1 MPRTQKNGVLCVY
14 KDMLATNTFLTII
27 LSTAIAGIFVA
38 FALARYALSQ
48 PKGNAKMEEI
58 SLAVQ
63 AGANAY
69 LKRQFKTIAPIVVIL
84 AVILYISAP
93 SHSLALGRAGAFL
106 LGAIF
111 SAAIGTIGMNIA
123 TRVNVKV
130 TQIASK
136 NFGSALSLA
145 LKAGATTG
153 MLTVGLGLLGATLI
167 YWFYGSQATEVLVGF
182 GFGGSLLALFMRV
195 GGGIYTKAADV
206 GADLVGKVEKDIPE
220 DDPRNAAVIAD
231 QVGDNV
237 GDCAGMAADLFESYE
252 VTLVAAMILGA
263 ATFGIAGVLFPLAVR
278 ALGIGT
284 SVLGIFTIRPKINGS
299 IRSGMNSILGGFGI
313 ATAVSIAGFIALSSY
328 FTHDWKLAAAT
339 TLGIILSVVIF
350 LLTDYATG
358 DHKPVK
364 EIVKQAQTGPA
375 TVILSGLTGGFSS
388 TVWAILAIGA
398 TILVSFILFTNP
410 LMAAYGVA
418 LAGMGMLTTTGLI
431 VSMDSYGPIADN
443 AQGISELAAVKGKA
457 LAILNK
463 LDSIGNTTKATTKG
477 FAIAS
482 AVIAAVSLFESYLT
496 DSHLAGI
503 NIAQPLVFVGFLIGG
518 ALPFLFSSLTIKA
531 VSDSAFA
538 VIKEVRRQ
546 FKEMPGIMKGTQK
559 PDYARVVDLTT
570 KAALSALA
578 SPAILAITVPIV
590 VGITL
595 HAEALGGYLAGTI
608 LTGQLLAVFMSNTGG
623 AWDNAKKMIE
633 AGAAGGKGSD
643 EHKATVVGDTV
654 GDPLKD
660 TSGPAINPLIKVMNL
675 VALLMAPVLIKI
687 NDFSP
692 AYWVI
697 VIVGLFLVVYSIV
710 RSQKAVA

>member
-1 MPRTQKNGVLCVY
+1 MI
-14 KDMLATNTFLTII
+14 ATNTLLAII
-27 LSTAIAGIFVA
+27 LASAIAAVLVA
-38 FALARYALSQ
+38 LGLAKYALSRE
-48 PKGNAKMEEI
+48 KGNEKMEAV
-58 SLAVQ
+58 SRAVQ
-63 AGANAY
+63 SGANAY
-69 LKRQFKTIAPIVVIL
+69 LKRQFKTIIPIIVIL
-84 AVILYISAP
+84 TIFLYISAP
-93 SHSLALGRAGAFL
+93 IKSLALGRAGAFL
-106 LGAIF
+106 LGAFF
-111 SAAIGTIGMNIA
+111 SALVGTIGMNIA
-123 TRVNVKV
+123 TRANVKV
-130 TQIASK
+130 AQAATK
-136 NFGSALSLA
+136 DFGAALSLA

-167 YWFYGSQATEVLVGF
+167 FWHYGSLATEVLIGF

-284 SVLGIFTIRPKINGS
+284 SILGIFTINPKNKDS
-299 IRSGMNSILGGFGI
+299 IREGMYSILKGFGV
-313 ATAVSIAGFIALSSY
+313 ATVVSIIGFLALSKY
-328 FTHDWKLAAAT
+328 FTGDFKLAIAT
-339 TLGIILSVVIF
+339 TLGIVLSVAIF

-364 EIVKQAQTGPA
+364 DIVKQSQTGPA

-398 TILVSFILFTNP
+398 TILVSFLLFSNP
-410 LMAAYGVA
+410 LVAAYGVA
-418 LAGMGMLTTTGLI
+418 LAGMGMLTITGLI
-431 VSMDSYGPIADN
+431 VSMDSYGPISDN
-443 AQGISELAAVKGKA
+443 AQGISELAGMKGKA
-457 LAILNK
+457 LDILNK

-482 AVIAAVSLFESYLT
+482 AVIAAVSLFESYLES
-496 DSHLAGI
+496 SHLGGI
-503 NIAQPLVFVGFLIGG
+503 NIAHPEVFVGFLIGG

-531 VSDSAFA
+531 VSDSCFA
-538 VIKEVRRQ
+538 VINEVRRQ
-546 FKEMPGIMKGTQK
+546 FREMPGIMKGTQK

-578 SPAILAITVPIV
+578 SPAIIAIIVPIL
-590 VGITL
+590 VGVTL
-595 HAEALGGYLAGTI
+595 HAEALGGYLAGAI
-608 LTGQLLAVFMSNTGG
+608 LTGQLLAVFMANTGG
-623 AWDNAKKMIE
+623 AWDNAKKTIE
-633 AGAAGGKGSD
+633 AGVFGGKGSD
-643 EHKATVVGDTV
+643 EHKAAVVGDTV

-660 TSGPAINPLIKVMNL
+660 TAGPAINPLIKVMNL
-675 VALLMAPVLIKI
+675 VALLIAPVIISMKVASPTYWAVVVGGMAILI
-687 NDFSP
+687 
-692 AYWVI
+692 
-697 VIVGLFLVVYSIV
+697 YSLL
-710 RSQKAVA
+710 RAQKTVA

>member
-1 MPRTQKNGVLCVY
+1 MFDANI
-14 KDMLATNTFLTII
+14 FLTII
-27 LSTAIAGIFVA
+27 LTSAVAGILVSLG
-38 FALARYALSQ
+38 LATYALKQ
-48 PKGNAKMEEI
+48 EKGNEKMEEVAH
-58 SLAVQ
+58 AVQ
-63 AGANAY
+63 SGANAY
-69 LKRQFKTIAPIVVIL
+69 LKRQFKTIAPIIVIL
-84 AVILYISAP
+84 AIFLYISAP
-93 SHSLALGRAGAFL
+93 VRSLALGRAGAFL

-111 SAAIGTIGMNIA
+111 SGAIGTIGMNIS
-123 TRVNVKV
+123 TRSNVKV
-130 TQIASK
+130 AQAATKS
-136 NFGSALSLA
+136 FGEALSLA
-145 LKAGATTG
+145 LRAGATTG

-167 YWFYGSQATEVLVGF
+167 YWHYASLATEVLVGF

-252 VTLVAAMILGA
+252 VTLVAAMILGG
-263 ATFGIAGVLFPLAVR
+263 ATFGVAGVLFPLAVR

-284 SVLGIFTIRPKINGS
+284 SMLGIFSINPKGKDTIGE
-299 IRSGMNSILGGFGI
+299 GMTSILKGFGV
-313 ATAVSIAGFIALSSY
+313 ATAVSIAGFLALSFY

-364 EIVKQAQTGPA
+364 EIVKQSQTGPA
-375 TVILSGLTGGFSS
+375 TVILAGLTGGFSS

-398 TILVSFILFTNP
+398 TILVSFLLFSNP

-443 AQGISELAAVKGKA
+443 AQGISELSAMKGKA
-457 LAILNK
+457 LETLNK

-482 AVIAAVSLFESYLT
+482 AVIAAVSLFESYLN
-496 DSHLAGI
+496 DSHLSGI
-503 NIAQPLVFVGFLIGG
+503 NIAHPQVFVGFLIGG
-518 ALPFLFSSLTIKA
+518 AIPFLFSSLTIKA
-531 VSDSAFA
+531 VSDSCFA

-570 KAALSALA
+570 RAALSALV
-578 SPAILAITVPIV
+578 SPALIAIVTPIL
-590 VGITL
+590 VGVLL

-633 AGAAGGKGSD
+633 AGLYGGKGSD
-643 EHKATVVGDTV
+643 EHKAAVVGDTV

-675 VALLMAPVLIKI
+675 VALLLAPVLIAIKVG
-687 NDFSP
+687 SP
-692 AYWVI
+692 IYWGVA
-697 VIVGLFLVVYSIV
+697 VGGSAILIYSIV

>member
-1 MPRTQKNGVLCVY
+1 MFAINS
-14 KDMLATNTFLTII
+14 FLTII
-27 LSTAIAGIFVA
+27 LCTAIAAILVSL
-38 FALARYALSQ
+38 ALAQYALKQ
-48 PKGNAKMEEI
+48 PKGNDKMEEV
-58 SLAVQ
+58 SKAVQ
-63 AGANAY
+63 VGANAY
-69 LKRQFKTIAPIVVIL
+69 LKRQFKTIAPIIVIL
-84 AVILYISAP
+84 AIFIYISAP
-93 SHSLALGRAGAFL
+93 AGSPALGRSLAFL
-106 LGAIF
+106 LGALF
-111 SAAIGTIGMNIA
+111 SGAIGTFGMNIA
-123 TRVNVKV
+123 TRSNVKV
-130 TQIASK
+130 AQAATK

-167 YWFYGSQATEVLVGF
+167 YWHYGTMATEVLIGF
-182 GFGGSLLALFMRV
+182 GFGGSLIALFMRV

-237 GDCAGMAADLFESYE
+237 GDCAGMAADIFESYE

-278 ALGIGT
+278 ALGIIT
-284 SVLGIFTIRPKINGS
+284 SMLGIFSINPKNKNS
-299 IRSGMNSILGGFGI
+299 IKDGMNAILKGFGVASI
-313 ATAVSIAGFIALSSY
+313 VSIAGFFALAIYIA
-328 FTHDWKLAAAT
+328 HDWRLAVAS
-339 TLGIILSVVIF
+339 TLGIILAVAIF

-375 TVILSGLTGGFSS
+375 TVILSGLTNGFSS

-398 TILVSFILFTNP
+398 TILVSFLLFSNP

-431 VSMDSYGPIADN
+431 VSMDSYGPISDN
-443 AQGISELAAVKGKA
+443 AQGISELAAMKGKA

-482 AVIAAVSLFESYLT
+482 AVIASVSLFESYLQST
-496 DSHLAGI
+496 HLSGI

-531 VSDSAFA
+531 VSDSCFA
-538 VIKEVRRQ
+538 IIKEVRRQ

-559 PDYARVVDLTT
+559 PDYAKVVDLTT
-570 KAALSALA
+570 KAAISALA
-578 SPAILAITVPIV
+578 SPALIAITVPIL
-590 VGITL
+590 VGVTL
-595 HAEALGGYLAGTI
+595 HAEALGGYLAGAI
-608 LTGQLLAVFMSNTGG
+608 LTGQLLAVFMSNAGG

-643 EHKATVVGDTV
+643 EHKAAVVGDTV

-660 TSGPAINPLIKVMNL
+660 TSGPALNPLIKVMNL
-675 VALLMAPVLIKI
+675 IALLIAPAIIAIKG
-687 NDFSP
+687 FSP
-692 AYWVI
+692 VYWIIVVVGVVI
-697 VIVGLFLVVYSIV
+697 VIYSLS